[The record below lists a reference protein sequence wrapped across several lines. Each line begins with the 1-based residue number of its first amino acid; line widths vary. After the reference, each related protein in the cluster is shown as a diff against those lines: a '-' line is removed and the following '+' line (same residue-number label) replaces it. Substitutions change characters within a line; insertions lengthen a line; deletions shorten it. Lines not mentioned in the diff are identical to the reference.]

1 LGAWTWVTVAHREA
15 GRGPLRALDTK
26 GAVAVG
32 VRSAMERHRAGASSS
47 LRPAGSRGCCQPLP
61 SGPSSLRGSKGRIWI
76 VVVAGLAGR

>member
-1 LGAWTWVTVAHREA
+1 LCHGGASGGGSRSAT
-15 GRGPLRALDTK
+15 RALDTK

-32 VRSAMERHRAGASSS
+32 VWVGDGTHRAGASSS

-61 SGPSSLRGSKGRIWI
+61 SWPSSLRGSKGRIWI